1 MKMVFRF
8 NELEASA
15 DINKTL
21 LRLIDKIDAKMAS
34 AVAPF
39 LDGDTDPLS
48 ELEAISRV
56 YPHFVKINHSDECVV
71 LSLPSETTVLLMAE
85 MVTFLTVMESVIVAI
100 GQVFRN
106 FMPMLK
112 ASADRYSGTIDRF
125 LQKGKLD

>member
-21 LRLIDKIDAKMAS
+21 LRLIDKVDAKMAS

-39 LDGDTDPLS
+39 LDGDTDPLA
-48 ELEAISRV
+48 ELEAAARV
-56 YPHFVKINHSDECVV
+56 YPQFIKINHADQCVV
-71 LSLPSETTVLLMAE
+71 LSIPSETMISLMGE
-85 MVTFLTVMESVIVAI
+85 MVTFLTVTESVIVAI
-100 GQVFRN
+100 GTVFRN
-106 FMPMLK
+106 FLPMFK
-112 ASADRYSGTIDRF
+112 ASVDRYGTTIDRF